1 MPRIRGH
8 SAVKDPSEERA
19 NQHTQR
25 NGKGRL
31 QPFPF
36 LVAGWMT
43 EVEPATERV
52 ARRAENQTRAP
63 DGSCSRS

>member
-36 LVAGWMT
+36 LAAGWMT
-43 EVEPATERV
+43 GVKHQSSTPIPGCAFS
-52 ARRAENQTRAP
+52 AIN
-63 DGSCSRS
+63 RSVV